1 MTQET
6 KKLSVRLHGLE
17 VGILEE
23 RNGKMRFKYLDN
35 PEFELSL
42 SLPIRKEVFPEKEC
56 RGYFGGLLP
65 ENENMREILAKKYK
79 ISKGS
84 DFALLRAIGRE
95 CAGAVSFCEIGEE
108 ETVELYSN
116 INCQVLSADGLCKHI
131 KELPI
136 KPYVGR
142 RMSLAGAQ
150 EKTSVCMV
158 NGKVA
163 LPVDD
168 TPTTHIIKPATKFED
183 SIQNEFICMSAAKA
197 LGLDVAN
204 VEIRKVKDIEF
215 LLIERFDRYIGENK
229 GVETT
234 MRKHQED
241 FAQASGVWASDKYDF
256 TFKDCLKVIEQ
267 LALPALDKERFIVC
281 AIYNFLIGNCD
292 AHAKNFSLFHINNY
306 CYLTPFYDLLC
317 TSVYDLD
324 NDMAMKIGNAKY
336 AKDVTMA
343 DWEIFASDLDIKPKV
358 VLDELKRQ
366 AESLPK
372 YLIQAIELAK
382 SQSGREF
389 EIGDKI
395 LDYVNKNIE
404 KVKKYLL

>member
-6 KKLSVRLHGLE
+6 KKLSVRLHGIE

-23 RNGKMRFKYLDN
+23 RNGKMRFKYLEN
-35 PEFELSL
+35 PDFGLSL
-42 SLPIRKEVFPEKEC
+42 SLPVRKEVFPEKEC

-79 ISKGS
+79 ISKNS

-108 ETVELYSN
+108 ETIELYSN
-116 INCQVLSADGLCKHI
+116 INCKVLSSDGLCEHI

-215 LLIERFDRYIGENK
+215 LLIERFDRFIGDNK

-241 FAQASGVWASDKYDF
+241 FAQASGVWANNKYDF

-267 LALPALDKERFIVC
+267 LTLPALDKERFIVC

-292 AHAKNFSLFHINNY
+292 AHAKNFSLFHINHH

-324 NDMAMKIGNAKY
+324 NDMAMKIGNAKF
-336 AKDVTMA
+336 AKDVTRA

-366 AESLPK
+366 VETLPK
-372 YLIQAIELAK
+372 CLIQAIELAK
-382 SQSGREF
+382 TQSGREF
-389 EIGDKI
+389 NIGEKI